1 MISSSQID
9 PITFENISGK
19 EGKGEGF
26 LKIIFFKG
34 GSSSERGWTLR
45 MMIY

>member
-26 LKIIFFKG
+26 FENYIKEGMF
-34 GSSSERGWTLR
+34 E
-45 MMIY
+45 